1 MGTPA
6 VAGSGISAGTSPE
19 RAGVPPPRGKQDHGF
34 GASDVRFRCC
44 AASRRDIRTSLG
56 ICRSPIPI
64 SPTPLP
70 AQPSAT
76 QPRAV
81 TALLAATRP
90 GPIPPSL
97 RREVAEA
104 YEDVVGHP

>member
-1 MGTPA
+1 MGPRA
-6 VAGSGISAGTSPE
+6 VGWSGIFGGTSRE

-34 GASDVRFRCC
+34 GASGVRFRCC

-70 AQPSAT
+70 AQPWAT
-76 QPRAV
+76 QPGGV
-81 TALLAATRP
+81 TALLAATRT
-90 GPIPPSL
+90 GPLPPSL
-97 RREVAEA
+97 RRQVAEA
-104 YEDVVGHP
+104 YQTFLRHL